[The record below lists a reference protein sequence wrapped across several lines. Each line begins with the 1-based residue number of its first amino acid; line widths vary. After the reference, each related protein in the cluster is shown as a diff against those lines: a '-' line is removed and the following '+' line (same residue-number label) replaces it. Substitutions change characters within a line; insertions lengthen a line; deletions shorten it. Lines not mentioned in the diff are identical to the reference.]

1 MQIIKSIDRGLITS
15 YCYMSSFLNKLTLNE
30 IEEGKKQYYAGLIT
44 FIIVVFVAFITWAL
58 GDTLCWMRGKKSFSF
73 VIKLSEGLFKLGCR

>member
-30 IEEGKKQYYAGLIT
+30 IEEGKNNIT
-44 FIIVVFVAFITWAL
+44 L
-58 GDTLCWMRGKKSFSF
+58 D
-73 VIKLSEGLFKLGCR
+73 